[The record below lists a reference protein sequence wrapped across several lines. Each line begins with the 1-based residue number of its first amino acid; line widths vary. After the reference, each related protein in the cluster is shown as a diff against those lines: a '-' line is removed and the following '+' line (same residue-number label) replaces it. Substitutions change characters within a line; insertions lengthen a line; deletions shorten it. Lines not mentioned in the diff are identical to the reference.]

1 MARPA
6 GLLRSASFT
15 ALIGFA
21 DRDTFV
27 SLSLVVKLTFVSSNP
42 LGRFTNKKT
51 SFMEAF
57 LLARPAGF
65 ELTTF

>member
-6 GLLRSASFT
+6 GLFRFASFT
-15 ALIGFA
+15 ALISFA
-21 DRDTFV
+21 DRDTIV
-27 SLSLVVKLTFVSSNP
+27 SLSLVVKLTLVSSNP
-42 LGRFTNKKT
+42 LVRMPTKKPPLRRL
-51 SFMEAF
+51 F